1 MLMPKDDGLIKIG
14 ISQCLLGAEVRYDG
28 GHKRNRFVVEL
39 LGQVFAW
46 VPVCPEVE
54 SGMDVPREPMNLEA
68 GEKTKMVGAETGHDY
83 TDQMNRFTV
92 RKIEDLEGAELRG
105 FILKSGSPSCG
116 TSVAV
121 KGSAEAE
128 PGLFARALAEKFP
141 SLPVVE
147 ESELED
153 AAVRQNFVE
162 RVFAYD
168 RQLRFFV
175 KQRSVGQLVMSHVQA
190 KLQLDAHAP
199 EAHAEIAELFK
210 DAGDMSYADLGAA
223 YLAKFMEALA
233 IPATPASH
241 FKALKS
247 VFDGVKQDV
256 EPAVQKELA
265 RALQDYRQ
273 GNVPLSIPLTLL
285 RHYVRVL
292 EHPHFNQQTYL
303 EPEPREL
310 LLRTQV

>member
-1 MLMPKDDGLIKIG
+1 MPKDDGLIKIG
-14 ISQCLLGAEVRYDG
+14 ISQCLLGGEVRHDG
-28 GHKRNRFVVEL
+28 GHKRNRFVVNL
-39 LGQVFAW
+39 MGQVFGW

-54 SGMDVPREPMNLEA
+54 SGMGVPREPVNLEA
-68 GEKTKMVGAETGHDY
+68 SGDQTKMVGAETGNDY
-83 TDQMNRFTV
+83 TDRMNRFTV
-92 RKIEDLEGAELRG
+92 RKIEDLEGVELRG

-128 PGLFARALAEKFP
+128 PGLFTRALAEKFP

-147 ESELED
+147 ETDLED

-175 KQRSVGQLVMSHVQA
+175 KQRSVGQLVMSHGQA
-190 KLQLDAHAP
+190 KLQLDAHHP
-199 EAHAEIAELFK
+199 DAHAEIAELFK
-210 DAGDMSYADLGAA
+210 DAGDMSYADLGNA

-233 IPATPASH
+233 TPATPASH
-241 FKALKS
+241 FKVLKS
-247 VFDGVKQDV
+247 VFDEVKKDV
-256 EPAVQKELA
+256 EPPVQKELA

-273 GNVPLSIPLTLL
+273 GSVPLSVPLTLL

-303 EPEPREL
+303 EPEPKEL